1 MNSKT
6 AREYS
11 HIQELVNNLP
21 YLGMIVLGAVI
32 FLVGLNGSAWAWIT
46 GAAYL
51 TYGLAGTFW
60 IILFICPYCNYWNTK
75 SCPCGYGLIAAKLR
89 ERKPGNRFNEKFKK
103 HIPVIVPLWFIP
115 ILTGIAVLI
124 NGFSWLLLV
133 LLIIF
138 ALDAFVV
145 LPLFSIRHG
154 CKDCPQKDTCP
165 WMKHKVKSGGQL

>member
-1 MNSKT
+1 MNSKP

-21 YLGMIVLGAVI
+21 YIGMIVLGAAI
-32 FLVGLNGSAWAWIT
+32 LIVGLDESAWAWIT
-46 GAAYL
+46 AAAYA

-60 IILFICPYCNYWNTK
+60 VILFICPYCSYWNTK

-115 ILTGIAVLI
+115 ILAGLPLLI
-124 NGFSWLLLV
+124 LGFSWLLLV
-133 LLIIF
+133 LLVVF
-138 ALDAFVV
+138 ALDAFVI
-145 LPLFSIRHG
+145 LPVFSRQHG
-154 CKDCPQKDTCP
+154 CKSCPQKDSCP
-165 WMKHKVKSGGQL
+165 WMGRKSKPSSV